1 MVSPVRRDFFRAR
14 PLQRSVPAHVR
25 TTPVL
30 SPRPLPDIWQFE
42 LAQHAGSGREDYR
55 DVGLARRDLWRFCL
69 RSRQHRLLV
78 TLAGCARGFSALL
91 PAAAVGASLLQG
103 AFTVL

>member
-25 TTPVL
+25 TTRVL
-30 SPRPLPDIWQFE
+30 SRRPLPALWQPE
-42 LAQHAGSGREDYR
+42 LTQCAGSGWEDYR
-55 DVGLARRDLWRFCL
+55 TIGLARRGLWRFCL
-69 RSRQHRLLV
+69 RYCQHRLLV

-91 PAAAVGASLLQG
+91 PAASVGASLLQG